1 MKLSVRFMVVIKEE
15 VLGVVNLMDCLE
27 GGGGITTITK
37 TNKIIMK
44 ISK

>member
-27 GGGGITTITK
+27 GGEGIT
-37 TNKIIMK
+37 
-44 ISK
+44 